1 MSLLAVCPIPQ
12 NVQYCFDFVNNSCPK
27 NVRSTISLWAMY
39 IFMVGAIVL
48 TMSGNML
55 VIVSIA
61 HFKQL
66 HSPTNFLICSLA
78 TTDFLLGLIVMPYSM
93 VRSIESCWYFG
104 DLFCK
109 LHNSCDIMLC
119 TTSIF
124 HLCFIS
130 VDRYYAVCNP
140 LRYVTKIT
148 MPVIVVFLLIS
159 WSVPFLFAF
168 GLVFSELNIDGIE
181 EYVTSTDCRGFCA
194 LIFNKLW
201 GVMASLIAFFFPG
214 TVMVGMYLH
223 IFTVARKHARQIAKI
238 PNAIKC
244 VSAMKNKI
252 FTKKESKATK
262 TLSIVMGVFVFCW
275 LPFFALTIAEPFLNF
290 STPEDLYNAFLWLG
304 YLNSTFNPIIYSL
317 FYSWFRKAFKMI
329 VTGTIFRPDSC
340 TLSLFPAI
348 GS

>member
-1 MSLLAVCPIPQ
+1 MNSSNLWSPQ
-12 NVQYCFDFVNNSCPK
+12 NVEYCFDFVNNSCPR

-48 TMSGNML
+48 TMGGNML
-55 VIVSIA
+55 VIISIA

-66 HSPTNFLICSLA
+66 HSPTNFLICSMA
-78 TTDFLLGLIVMPYSM
+78 TTDFLLSFMVMPYSM
-93 VRSIESCWYFG
+93 IRSIESCWYFG

-109 LHNSCDIMLC
+109 LHTCCDIMLC

-130 VDRYYAVCNP
+130 IDRYYAVCDP
-140 LRYVTKIT
+140 LHYVTKIT
-148 MPVIVVFLLIS
+148 IPVIVLFLLIS

-168 GLVFSELNIDGIE
+168 GLVFLELNIEGIE
-181 EYVTSTDCRGFCA
+181 EYVTSIDCSGFCA

-201 GVMASLIAFFFPG
+201 GVMVSLIAFFFPG
-214 TVMVGMYLH
+214 TVMVGIYVH

-238 PNAIKC
+238 PSAIKC
-244 VSAMKNKI
+244 VSALKNKMS
-252 FTKKESKATK
+252 TKKENKATK
-262 TLSIVMGVFVFCW
+262 TLSVVMGVFVFCW
-275 LPFFALTIAEPFLNF
+275 LPFFILTIADPFINF

-304 YLNSTFNPIIYSL
+304 YFNSTCNPIIYGL

-329 VTGTIFRPDSC
+329 VAGTIFRSDSS
-340 TLSLFPAI
+340 TLTLFPTNT
-348 GS
+348 